1 MLSFKQFKQ
10 FIDED
15 YKTTTAKFVASG
27 VDKEQVDVYIKKFR
41 ELSNKQKLAG
51 DEKNIDTW
59 AKKTFLDFKNFVD
72 VKETEVAVVANKKAE
87 KKDPGE
93 SIDITTDQQR
103 ENGWNIL
110 IPLDKASSCYQ
121 GNKDS
126 MSDWCVSKR
135 EHDYFDKYFYEAN
148 SNLIFCLNDKKEK
161 WAIEIKSNG
170 SAFIFYDIKDNQISK
185 SEFDKQTKLNFD
197 DILRSYEPFIEKIK
211 AFKQP
216 YFDMNPKSQKLQ
228 LLKSKFPNATLQTWD
243 LHPNGGGWVQ
253 NTANVSA
260 SAFVGPDAIV
270 YGNAEV
276 YGKARVIDNAR
287 VFGNA
292 RVSDK
297 AVIADDARVS
307 GYSVVIG
314 AAVVYGNALV
324 EDAAWIEENAKVG
337 DDAKVYEKAGISGSA
352 EISGKARVFGY
363 ARISGHAWVY
373 ENAQVFENAGVSGN
387 AVVSGNARVSG
398 RARLSGNA
406 EVFGNTQVS
415 GNQILEKK
423 KH

>member
-1 MLSFKQFKQ
+1 MLSFKSFKA
-10 FIDED
+10 FLNED

-27 VDKEQVDVYIKKFR
+27 IDKDQVDEYIKKFK

-59 AKKTFLDFKNFVD
+59 SKKAFSEFKEFVD
-72 VKETEVAVVANKKAE
+72 AKETEVAVVANKKAE
-87 KKDPGE
+87 KKDPGT
-93 SIDITTDQQR
+93 SFDITTPEQR
-103 ENGWNIL
+103 SAGWNIL

-148 SNLIFCLNDKKEK
+148 SNLIFCLNAKKEK

-185 SEFDKQTKLNFD
+185 SEFEKQTKLNFD

-216 YFDMNPKSQKLQ
+216 NFDKISLAKLQ
-228 LLKSKFPNATLQTWD
+228 QLKSKFPDATLETWHT
-243 LHPNGGGWVQ
+243 HPNGKGWVQ

-398 RARLSGNA
+398 RSRLSGNA

-415 GNQILEKK
+415 GNQILEKT

>member
-1 MLSFKQFKQ
+1 MLSFKS

-27 VDKEQVDVYIKKFR
+27 IDKDQVDEYIKKFK

-59 AKKTFLDFKNFVD
+59 SKKAFSEFKEFVD
-72 VKETEVAVVANKKAE
+72 AKETEVAVVANKKAE
-87 KKDPGE
+87 KKDPGT
-93 SIDITTDQQR
+93 SFDITTPEQR
-103 ENGWNIL
+103 SAGWKII
-110 IPLDKASSCYQ
+110 IPLDKKASVFY
-121 GNKDS
+121 GNLDC
-126 MSDWCVSKR
+126 MSDWCVAKT
-135 EHDYFDKYFYEAN
+135 EHDYFNKYFYEKN

-161 WAIEIKSNG
+161 WAIEIESDG
-170 SAFIFYDIKDNQISK
+170 STIIFYDIKDNEISK
-185 SEFDKQTKLNFD
+185 SEFEKQTKLNFD

-216 YFDMNPKSQKLQ
+216 NFDKISLAKLQ
-228 LLKSKFPNATLQTWD
+228 QLKSKFPDATLETWHT
-243 LHPNGGGWVQ
+243 HPNGKGWVQ

-287 VFGNA
+287 VFGGA

-324 EDAAWIEENAKVG
+324 DGAAWIEENAKVG

-363 ARISGHAWVY
+363 ARISGNAQVGDD
-373 ENAQVFENAGVSGN
+373 AQVFENAGVSGN

-398 RARLSGNA
+398 RSRLSGNA

-415 GNQILEKK
+415 GNQILEKT